1 MNKNN
6 TEIQNI
12 ADQILLACATSLE
25 RFKQAKT
32 EEEKQMIAVTEF
44 MTGIT
49 QTVDFIIRNN
59 GTITSQQIRD
69 AMDIVSKELG
79 VWIIC

>member
-59 GTITSQQIRD
+59 GTITSRQIRD

>member
-1 MNKNN
+1 M
-6 TEIQNI
+6 T
-12 ADQILLACATSLE
+12 
-25 RFKQAKT
+25 
-32 EEEKQMIAVTEF
+32 AVTEF

-59 GTITSQQIRD
+59 GTVTSQQIRD

>member
-25 RFKQAKT
+25 RFKQAKL
-32 EEEKQMIAVTEF
+32 KKK
-44 MTGIT
+44 
-49 QTVDFIIRNN
+49 N
-59 GTITSQQIRD
+59 
-69 AMDIVSKELG
+69 K
-79 VWIIC
+79 